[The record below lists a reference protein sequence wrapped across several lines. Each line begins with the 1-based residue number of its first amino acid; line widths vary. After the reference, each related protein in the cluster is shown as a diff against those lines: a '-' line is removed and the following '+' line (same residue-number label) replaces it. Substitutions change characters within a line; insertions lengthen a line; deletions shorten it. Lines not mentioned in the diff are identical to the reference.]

1 MHKLAVNQLHK
12 SFSGKP
18 VLQGVSFSV
27 AIGKTMVLLG
37 SSGSGK
43 STLLRCINLLET
55 PDFGILQVNE
65 EILDFPLTHED
76 KARYPAAVKS
86 IRKKVGMVFQQ
97 FHLWPHLTVL
107 QNLTEAPIHILKQS
121 PENVKATAIEI
132 LTTLGIAEKAKH
144 YPAQLSGGQQQRV
157 AIARTFMMQP
167 EFILFDEPNSGL
179 DPEKS
184 RAIAGIIRTLSTQGI
199 TQIISTHDIPFA
211 LEVADEILFLDNGQ
225 IIETAPV
232 VNKHIFPQHPRFQAF
247 LSLPPDYHTTDKE
260 STE

>member
-1 MHKLAVNQLHK
+1 
-12 SFSGKP
+12 
-18 VLQGVSFSV
+18 
-27 AIGKTMVLLG
+27 
-37 SSGSGK
+37 
-43 STLLRCINLLET
+43 
-55 PDFGILQVNE
+55 
-65 EILDFPLTHED
+65 
-76 KARYPAAVKS
+76 VKS

>member
-1 MHKLAVNQLHK
+1 MHKLALNQLHK

-18 VLQGVSFSV
+18 VLRGVSLSIP
-27 AIGKTMVLLG
+27 IGKTIVLLG

-43 STLLRCINLLET
+43 STLLRCINQLEI
-55 PDFGILQVNE
+55 PDSGTLQVDE
-65 EILDFPLTHED
+65 EILAFPLAHENKTH
-76 KARYPAAVKS
+76 YSAAVRN

-107 QNLTEAPIHILKQS
+107 QNLTEAPIHVLKQAPQS
-121 PENVKATAIEI
+121 VNAAAIEI

-157 AIARTFMMQP
+157 AIARTLMMRP

-184 RAIAGIIRTLSTQGI
+184 RAIAAIIRTLSTQGI

-211 LEVADEILFLDNGQ
+211 LEVADEILFLDEGQ
-225 IIETAPV
+225 IIEAAPV
-232 VNKHIFPQHPRFQAF
+232 TNKHIFPQHPRFQAF
-247 LSLPPDYHTTDKE
+247 LSLPPAHHTTDKE
-260 STE
+260 SPE

>member
-1 MHKLAVNQLHK
+1 MHKLALNQLRK
-12 SFSGKP
+12 SFSNKP
-18 VLQGVSFSV
+18 VLKGVSLSV

-43 STLLRCINLLET
+43 STLLRCINLLEV
-55 PDFGILQVNE
+55 PDSGILQVDE
-65 EILDFPLTHED
+65 ETLSFPLAQED
-76 KARYPAAVKS
+76 KARYPIAVKN

-107 QNLTEAPIHILKQS
+107 QNLTEAPIHVLKQTS
-121 PENVKATAIEI
+121 QSVNAAAIEI
-132 LTTLGIAEKAKH
+132 LTTLGIVDKAKH

-157 AIARTFMMQP
+157 AIARTLMMQP

-184 RAIAGIIRTLSTQGI
+184 RAIANIIRNLSAQGI

-211 LEVADEILFLDNGQ
+211 LEVADEVLFLDEGH
-225 IIETAPV
+225 IIEVASV

-247 LSLPPDYHTTDKE
+247 LSLPAHHTTDKE
-260 STE
+260 SLA